1 MGNIV
6 DGLTFATVVL
16 VVIAVVRVAF
26 IVMQRRD
33 PDAENT
39 TLLRDRQSR
48 MEEAWMH
55 RNKVLKDRAVW
66 KMIRTI
72 ELCRENLNPALLA
85 PGQDR
90 YIQYYLGYLL
100 GFAEAV
106 SLADGVEFDRI
117 LRLPIYLEASKLLGD
132 GHGDVQ
138 EGAEMLVKLSGSE
151 FFELGRS
158 EGVPD
163 GTNAAQDSGERYFH
177 RIDLFFSQPG

>member
-33 PDAENT
+33 PDAEST

-85 PGQDR
+85 PGQAWSN
-90 YIQYYLGYLL
+90 QQVWGCT
-100 GFAEAV
+100 EV
-106 SLADGVEFDRI
+106 
-117 LRLPIYLEASKLLGD
+117 
-132 GHGDVQ
+132 HG
-138 EGAEMLVKLSGSE
+138 
-151 FFELGRS
+151 
-158 EGVPD
+158 
-163 GTNAAQDSGERYFH
+163 GT
-177 RIDLFFSQPG
+177 

>member
-1 MGNIV
+1 MGNFV
-6 DGLTFATVVL
+6 DGLSFATIVL
-16 VVIAVVRVAF
+16 VVIVVVRIAF
-26 IVMQRRD
+26 VIMQRRD
-33 PDAENT
+33 PDAGNV
-39 TLLRDRQSR
+39 TLLRDRQDR
-48 MEEAWMH
+48 TEEAWMH

-90 YIQYYLGYLL
+90 HIHYYLGYLL

-117 LRLPIYLEASKLLGD
+117 LRLPIYLETSKLLGD

-151 FFELGRS
+151 FFELGRR
-158 EGVPD
+158 EGVLD
-163 GTNAAQDSGERYFH
+163 GTDAAEDNGERYFH
-177 RIDLFFSQPG
+177 RIDSFFNDRG